1 MIEHRSTTFQKGS
14 SMTLQTYSRRWI
26 AAVVMMVAAMVDLI
40 DGTIVNVALP
50 TIRRDLHA
58 GASQVEW
65 VVSAYMLAFAAVL
78 ITAGSLGDLFGRRRL
93 FVAGTVAFGLASL
106 SAGVAGT
113 PDELIAARV
122 VQGVAAAVMSPQV
135 LATFRAMF
143 AGKERGMAFG
153 IYGAVL
159 GFASAIGL
167 VLGGVLTDAN
177 LFGWG
182 WRTIFLVNVPIT
194 AAAAVATL
202 WVVPETRARSSRRP
216 DLRGAAVL
224 TAALVAIVYPILEG
238 RRLGWPAWG
247 WGLVAAGLAA
257 VVGLAL
263 AEARAGRPGV
273 APLLR
278 PRLLR
283 TPAVTAGLIVQL
295 AFSVGLQGFALVFA
309 LWVQLGQGYTPLRAG
324 LTMLAFSAG
333 SFLAAP
339 FAIPLAQRFGRL
351 VLVAGA
357 LLMAAGTGAIDAG
370 AHRVGAGIGPWP
382 LVPGLVLSGIGL
394 AFLVIPLVNVV
405 LAAVPAHAAGGAS
418 GLFGTAQQLGGA
430 IGVAVMGTIFF
441 GALGPGEFKAAF
453 EHTAPYLMAT
463 FALAGVLCL
472 VLPDRAVDEDAALEA
487 EDDDEEADVDA
498 GTPIGA
504 AA

>member
-1 MIEHRSTTFQKGS
+1 
-14 SMTLQTYSRRWI
+14 MTLQTYPRRWL

-58 GASQVEW
+58 GPAQVEW
-65 VVSAYMLAFAAVL
+65 VVSAYMLAFAAAL
-78 ITAGSLGDLFGRRRL
+78 ITAGSLGDLLGRRRL
-93 FVAGTVAFGLASL
+93 FVLGTAVFGLASL
-106 SAGVAGT
+106 SAGLAQT

-122 VQGVAAAVMSPQV
+122 VQGTAAAVMSPQV

-153 IYGAVL
+153 LYGAIL

-167 VLGGVLTDAN
+167 VLGGVLTEAN
-177 LFGWG
+177 VFGWG

-202 WVVPETRARSSRRP
+202 LVVPETRARSTRRP
-216 DLRGAAVL
+216 DLAAAALL

-238 RRLGWPAWG
+238 GRLGWPAWG
-247 WGLVAAGLAA
+247 WGVIAAGTCA
-257 VVGLAL
+257 VVALAV
-263 AEARAGRPGV
+263 AEARRPRPGV

-278 PRLLR
+278 PALLR
-283 TPAVTAGLIVQL
+283 RPAFAAGLIVQM
-295 AFSVGLQGFALVFA
+295 AFSVGMQGFALVFA
-309 LWVQLGQGYTPLRAG
+309 LWVQLGQHYTPLRAG
-324 LTMLAFSAG
+324 LVMIAFSVG
-333 SFLAAP
+333 SFVAAP

-357 LLMAAGTGAIDAG
+357 VLMAAGIAAIDVG
-370 AHRVGAGIGPWP
+370 AHHVGAGIGPWP
-382 LVPGLVLSGIGL
+382 LVPGLVVAGLGL

-430 IGVAVMGTIFF
+430 IGVAAMGAIFF
-441 GALGPGEFKAAF
+441 GDLGRGSFRGAF
-453 EHTAPYLMAT
+453 EHTVPYLVGT
-463 FALAGVLCL
+463 LLVAGVLCL
-472 VLPDRAVDEDAALEA
+472 ALPQRAVDEDAALDA
-487 EDDDEEADVDA
+487 EDEAD
-498 GTPIGA
+498 GQPRLEA

>member
-1 MIEHRSTTFQKGS
+1 
-14 SMTLQTYSRRWI
+14 MTSQTYSRRWI

-58 GASQVEW
+58 GAAQVEW

-78 ITAGSLGDLFGRRRL
+78 ITAGSLGDLLGRRRL
-93 FVAGTVAFGLASL
+93 FVLGTAVFGLASL
-106 SAGVAGT
+106 SAALART

-122 VQGVAAAVMSPQV
+122 VQGAAAAVMSPQV

-143 AGKERGMAFG
+143 AGKERGMAFS

-167 VLGGVLTDAN
+167 VLGGVLTQAN

-182 WRTIFLVNVPIT
+182 WRTIFVVNVPIT
-194 AAAAVATL
+194 AASVVATL

-216 DLRGAAVL
+216 DLAGAAVL

-247 WGLVAAGLAA
+247 WGLVAAGVAA
-257 VVGLAL
+257 VAGLAL
-263 AEARAGRPGV
+263 REARAARPGV
-273 APLLR
+273 AALLR

-283 TPAVTAGLIVQL
+283 TPAVSAGLIVQM
-295 AFSVGLQGFALVFA
+295 AFSVGMQGFALVFA
-309 LWVQLGQGYTPLRAG
+309 LWVQLGQGYTPIRAG

-339 FAIPLAQRFGRL
+339 AAIPLAQRWGRL

-357 LLMAAGTGAIDAG
+357 LLMAAGTAAIDAG
-370 AHRVGAGIGPWP
+370 ARQVGSGIGPWP
-382 LVPGLVLSGIGL
+382 LVPGLVVSGIGL
-394 AFLVIPLVNVV
+394 ALLVIPLVNVV

-430 IGVAVMGTIFF
+430 IGVAVMGTVFF
-441 GALGPGEFKAAF
+441 GALGAGDYRAAF
-453 EHTAPYLMAT
+453 EHTVPYLMAT
-463 FALAGVLCL
+463 FAVAALLCL
-472 VLPDRAVDEDAALEA
+472 ALPQHAVDEDAALEA
-487 EDDDEEADVDA
+487 QDDEGEPRPLDV
-498 GTPIGA
+498 A
-504 AA
+504 A

>member
-1 MIEHRSTTFQKGS
+1 
-14 SMTLQTYSRRWI
+14 MTPQTYSRRWI

-50 TIRRDLHA
+50 TIRRDLNA
-58 GASQVEW
+58 GAAQVEW

-78 ITAGSLGDLFGRRRL
+78 ITAGSLGDLLGRRRL
-93 FVAGTVAFGLASL
+93 FVLGTAVFGLASL
-106 SAGVAGT
+106 SAGLART

-122 VQGVAAAVMSPQV
+122 VQGAAAAVMSPQV

-167 VLGGVLTDAN
+167 VLGGVLTQAN

-182 WRTIFLVNVPIT
+182 WRTIFVVNVPIT
-194 AAAAVATL
+194 AASVVATL

-247 WGLVAAGLAA
+247 WGLVAAGIAA
-257 VVGLAL
+257 VADLAL
-263 AEARAGRPGV
+263 REARAPRPGV

-283 TPAVTAGLIVQL
+283 TPAVTAGLIVQM
-295 AFSVGLQGFALVFA
+295 AFSIGMQGFALVFA

-339 FAIPLAQRFGRL
+339 VAIPLAQRWGRL

-357 LLMAAGTGAIDAG
+357 LLMAAGTAAIDAG
-370 AHRVGAGIGPWP
+370 ARQVGAGTGPWP
-382 LVPGLVLSGIGL
+382 LVPGLVVSGVGL
-394 AFLVIPLVNVV
+394 ALLLIPLVNVV

-430 IGVAVMGTIFF
+430 IGVAVMGTVFF
-441 GALGPGEFKAAF
+441 GAPGAGDYRAAF
-453 EHTAPYLMAT
+453 EQTVPYLMVT
-463 FALAGVLCL
+463 FAVAALLCL
-472 VLPDRAVDEDAALEA
+472 ALPQHAVDEEAALEA
-487 EDDDEEADVDA
+487 EDEEPDSRPLDV
-498 GTPIGA
+498 A
-504 AA
+504 A